1 MKRKAKAMPK
11 KLVAYMITTAMIAG
25 TVSYAQPMNTKGAE
39 NQETGN
45 QEADNQFI
53 MFTPAPAGHVYAGM
67 PLFDGIPEHYEQYLD
82 AVIDYIG
89 LEGAARFAFDT
100 RGDYV
105 LTQGEN
111 AGRTIP
117 GSLSFTDCVQGVST
131 DFPAIIG
138 LGQSWNKDLI
148 ESVGNVLGNERVNKV
163 DYSSLSDI
171 NVMAC
176 TATSDLRINPLSGR
190 FDEGFAE
197 DPYLTATMVNEMA
210 TGVSGI
216 TEASNPEGFWQKAV
230 VTTKHFTTY
239 NAQTFRSVAS
249 NNASA
254 RTLLEYQPQSTFKGI
269 ESGAIGGF
277 MSSYGRTNGVPN
289 IISPLINYAKSL
301 SPFGLF
307 SVTDAGSVSNQSGY
321 GNGFDPS
328 YVPVIDD
335 GAYNGAGYSSIG
347 ALMAV
352 ANSAGASTT
361 RAKDASFLTL
371 IDQVEAGTYGVT
383 KSDVENVA
391 RDQIGQ
397 LVRCGVLN
405 EDMNDYPF
413 YAQSAGIGAA
423 DDYNNTYNQG
433 VALEAAQE
441 SIVLLKNENDIL
453 PLDKDSAVYV
463 SGPMSVARFKT
474 TYAVGKSPEIENALY
489 SSAAGIRKIG
499 GEDKVNYSVDA
510 EVVNIKTADGKY
522 IALSDD
528 GKSLVTVNE
537 QDKAAKFEKYSWGQ
551 DGYSY
556 KCLDNDKWL
565 KGVTTGGGWGGGGTF
580 TGVEASG
587 TESLEQIVNDLEATY
602 VTTAMPYRFRVEE
615 NPDQTISYI
624 MESYSESFVGT
635 TPVVGYYTNGRYLKV
650 DGENIAFS
658 ELLQDQATAENLR
671 TENVRFIEEVVKEAG
686 ADTKESASDYA
697 VVVVGA
703 PARHSSGEGCD
714 RSDLY
719 LGDDQYTQVANVAAA
734 YPGRTIVVVQT
745 NYPEI
750 IEEIKQN
757 DDVAAII
764 TQPYAGQ
771 YGGYALG
778 QVIYGDV
785 APTGKLTATWYSNND
800 VLPEITSYSI
810 PEGLDLTLDELDPR
824 FRTDMTN
831 SDPVETGLTYMYT
844 DDSNITYEFG
854 AGITYTSFAYSNLQV
869 PESINAEDGSFQIS
883 VDVTNTGDTAS
894 SEVVQ
899 AYISNNNSAYGDYA
913 PKTKLASFAKVE
925 IDPGQTKTVML
936 DIETKDFALWDTNS
950 HSYVTES
957 GNYDIM
963 VGSSSK
969 NILQQSQI
977 AVVGAAIGELDAGS
991 PVNVFDSSFAGS
1003 GVVYREVSKAHTAK
1017 ALAEASRDSNE
1028 NAASNVASGYYAVMS
1043 EQDGAWVA
1051 MKNVNLDEVTEIC
1064 ANVATRN
1071 EYAAIDVRSDAPDG
1085 ELIASINFD
1094 ITPVNSYTA
1103 PETGVNPD
1111 AAIDLPVNEL
1121 AYEDVTIELE
1131 APLQGTHD
1139 VYLVFANADARINT
1153 IQFVKEQEEE
1163 VSADKS
1169 VLSAIIEKV
1178 NLINADNYTAESFE
1192 KLTESVKKAEIIIEK
1207 EDAAQEEVDAAVMEI
1222 VTAVSSLA
1230 AKPAEADKVQY
1241 AEMNALNQAVAIA
1254 QAVVRSKYTAAS
1266 LARLDCVLQVAQ
1278 ELSRSAPEKGLQSVV
1293 NVVAKSV
1300 NDAVGSLELEITS
1313 ALPKKGLKVTI
1324 GKLKYKVTSSTS
1336 SKRTVTVTAPVKKSY
1351 TALTIPSTVKIS
1363 GYTYNVTAIGD
1374 KAFRSSKKL
1383 KTLKIGSKV
1392 TTVGKQAF
1400 YNCSKLKK
1408 ITVNTKGIT
1417 KVGSNALKG
1426 IDKKAVLKVP
1436 ASKLKKY
1443 KALFKNKGQKS
1454 TVTIKK

>member
-11 KLVAYMITTAMIAG
+11 KLMAYMITTALIAG
-25 TVSYAQPMNTKGAE
+25 TISYAVPIDTKATE
-39 NQETGN
+39 NQESDGQSVT
-45 QEADNQFI
+45 
-53 MFTPAPAGHVYAGM
+53 FTPAPAGHVYAGM
-67 PLFDGIPEHYEQYLD
+67 PLFDGVPAHYEQYLD

-117 GSLSFTDCVQGVST
+117 GSLTFTDCVQGVST

-138 LGQSWNKDLI
+138 LGQSWNKDLVA
-148 ESVGNVLGNERVNKV
+148 SVGNVLGNERVNKV

-197 DPYLTATMVNEMA
+197 DPYLAASMVNEMA

-216 TEASNPEGFWQKAV
+216 AQAENPEGFWQKAV

-277 MSSYGRTNGVPN
+277 MSSYGRTNGIPN

-301 SPFGLF
+301 SPYGLF

-321 GNGFDPS
+321 GNGFDSS
-328 YVPVIDD
+328 YVPLIDD
-335 GAYNGAGYSSIG
+335 SAYNGAGYSSIG

-361 RAKDASFLTL
+361 RANDASFQTL

-383 KSDVENVA
+383 QSDVENVA

-413 YAQSAGIGAA
+413 YSQSAGVGAA

-441 SIVLLKNENDIL
+441 SIVLLKNDNDVL
-453 PLDKDSAVYV
+453 PLDKEDSVYV

-474 TYAVGKSPEIENALY
+474 TYAVGKSPEIDNALY
-489 SSAAGIRKIG
+489 STAAGIRKIG
-499 GEDKVNYSVDA
+499 GEDKVKYSTDA
-510 EVVNIKTADGKY
+510 EVVRIKTADGKY

-528 GKSLVTVNE
+528 GKSLVTVSE
-537 QDKAAKFEKYSWGQ
+537 QEKAAKFEKYSWGQ

-556 KCLDNDKWL
+556 KCLNNDKWL

-602 VTTAMPYRFRVEE
+602 VTTSMPYRFRVEK
-615 NPDQTISYI
+615 NSDQTISYI

-635 TPVVGYYTNGRYLKV
+635 TPVVGYYTNGRYLSV
-650 DGENIAFS
+650 DGENVAFS
-658 ELLQDQATAENLR
+658 DKLQDQTTAESLR
-671 TENVRFIEEVVKEAG
+671 TESARFTEEIVKEAG
-686 ADTKESASDYA
+686 AETKESASDYA

-714 RSDLY
+714 RSDMY
-719 LGDDQYTQVANVAAA
+719 LGEDQYKQVENVAAA
-734 YPGRTIVVVQT
+734 YPGKTIVVVQT

-757 DDVAAII
+757 NNVAAILV
-764 TQPYAGQ
+764 QPYAGQ
-771 YGGYALG
+771 YGGYAMG

-785 APTGKLTATWYSNND
+785 APTGRLTSTWYSSNE
-800 VLPEITSYSI
+800 VLPEITPYSI
-810 PEGLDLTLDELDPR
+810 PEGMDLTLDQLDPR
-824 FRTDMTN
+824 FTTDMTN
-831 SDPVETGLTYMYT
+831 SDPVQTGLTYMYS

-854 AGITYTSFAYSNLQV
+854 AGLTYTTFAYSNLQL
-869 PESINAEDGSFQIS
+869 PESVHAEDGSFQIS

-899 AYISNNNSAYGDYA
+899 AYISNNNSAYGSYA
-913 PKTKLASFAKVE
+913 PKTKLVSFEKAE
-925 IDPGQTKTVML
+925 IEPGQTKTVVL
-936 DIETKDFALWDTNS
+936 SVDPKDFELWDTNS
-950 HSYVTES
+950 HSYIIET

-963 VGSSSK
+963 VGSSSR
-969 NILQQSQI
+969 NILQQGMVS
-977 AVVGAAIGELDAGS
+977 VTGGAIGELDAGS
-991 PVNVFDSSFAGS
+991 PVNVFDCSYAGS
-1003 GVVYREVSKAHTAK
+1003 GVVYREVSKEHTAES
-1017 ALAEASRDSNE
+1017 LANASRDNEE
-1028 NAASNVASGYYAVMS
+1028 NAQSRVASGYYAVMS
-1043 EQDGAWVA
+1043 EREGAWTA
-1051 MKNVNLDEVTEIC
+1051 MKNVNLDEVTKIC

-1071 EYAAIDVRSDAPDG
+1071 EHAAIDVRSDSPDG

-1094 ITPVNSYTA
+1094 ITPINSYTA
-1103 PETGVNPD
+1103 PETGENPE
-1111 AAIDLPVNEL
+1111 AAVDLPVNEL

-1131 APLQGTHD
+1131 SPLQGVHD
-1139 VYLVFANADARINT
+1139 VYLVFANADTRINT
-1153 IQFVKEQEEE
+1153 IQFVKEQTEQ
-1163 VSADKS
+1163 VSVDKS
-1169 VLSAIIEKV
+1169 VLTAVIAKV
-1178 NLINADNYTAESFE
+1178 NAVNDEYYTAESYARVSE
-1192 KLTESVKKAEIIIEK
+1192 AVKKAETVISR
-1207 EDAAQEEVDAAVMEI
+1207 EDASQEEVDAAVMEI
-1222 VTAVSSLA
+1222 VNALSGLTV
-1230 AKPAEADKVQY
+1230 KPAEEEKIQY
-1241 AEMNALNQAVAIA
+1241 ADIRALNQAAEKA
-1254 QAVVRSKYTAAS
+1254 RAVDRSKYTAES
-1266 LARLDCVLQVAQ
+1266 LARLDSILQAAQ
-1278 ELSRSAPEKGLQSVV
+1278 ELIRVAPEKQLQSVV
-1293 NVVAKSV
+1293 DVVAKSV
-1300 NDAVGSLELEITS
+1300 NDAVGSLEIREIST
-1313 ALPKKGLKVTI
+1313 LPKKGLKVTA
-1324 GKLKYKVTSSTS
+1324 GKLKYKITASSS
-1336 SKRTVTVTAPVKKSY
+1336 SKRTAAVTAPAKMSY
-1351 TALTIPSTVKIS
+1351 TSISIPSTVKIS
-1363 GYTYNVTAIGD
+1363 GYTYKVTAIAD
-1374 KAFRSSKKL
+1374 KAFKNSKKL
-1383 KTLKIGSKV
+1383 KTLKIGSNV
-1392 TTVGKQAF
+1392 TSVGKQAF
-1400 YNCSKLKK
+1400 YNCKKLKN
-1408 ITVNTKGIT
+1408 ITVTAKGIT
-1417 KVGSNALKG
+1417 KVGTNALKG

-1436 ASKLKKY
+1436 SSKLKKY